1 MIATIIN
8 ALVVIVG
15 CLVGLVVKDRLTEN
29 MSDTI
34 MKGLG
39 LSVLCIGITGAIK
52 AEDSLQ
58 LIICVALGSL
68 IGEIIDIDKRL
79 NNLGVFLEEKINKR
93 SKNKDKGNVSIA
105 QGFVTSSLLFCVG
118 AMAVVGCLESGLK
131 GDNTTIY
138 AKTVL
143 DGVGSIIFTSSLG
156 IGVML
161 SSVTILVY
169 QGSITLF
176 AGFLSGILTDVVIA
190 NMSAV
195 GNVLIV
201 GLGLN
206 VVGASKIKIANLL
219 PAMFLPILFDIVPKI
234 FNMYFG

>member
-1 MIATIIN
+1 MIATFIN
-8 ALVVIVG
+8 ALAVIVG
-15 CLVGLVVKDRLTEN
+15 CLVGLVVKDRLTEK

-39 LSVLCIGITGAIK
+39 LSVLCMGISGAIK
-52 AEDSLQ
+52 AENTLQ
-58 LIICVALGSL
+58 VIICMAVGGL

-79 NNLGVFLEEKINKR
+79 NDLGLFLENKINKK
-93 SKNKDKGNVSIA
+93 SKNSDKGNISIA

-131 GDNTTIY
+131 GDNSTIY

-143 DGVGSIIFTSSLG
+143 DGVGSIIFASSLG

-161 SSVTILVY
+161 SAATIVIY

-176 AGFLSGILTDVVIA
+176 AGYLSAILTDPVIA

-206 VVGASKIKIANLL
+206 VIGASKIKIANLL
-219 PAMFLPILFDIVPKI
+219 PAMFLPIIFDLAPKI
-234 FNMYFG
+234 YSMFF